1 MPKNFDLKGSLNLP
15 RTAFPMKANLPQ
27 NEPKQLAEWE
37 EKKLYHRIQQARAG
51 APSYVLHDG
60 PPYPTG
66 TIHLGTGLNKI
77 LKDMVVKS
85 KTMAGFRAP
94 YVPGWDCHG
103 LPIETQVEKELGGKK
118 GNVLPGEFRRM
129 CREFASRYVDQH
141 RRDFKRLGVLGQ
153 WEDPYLTMSPQ
164 YEATI
169 ADAFITFLEKGYIYR
184 GLKPVY
190 WCIFDSTA
198 LAEAEVEYEDH
209 TSPSIWV
216 KFAVEPGA
224 AAEKLGTNVSGVIW
238 TTTPWTL
245 PHNRALAFHPDYE
258 YVVAETEAG
267 SLLLAQDLVGPALDA
282 AKLVATNVRG
292 PWKGRD
298 LAELKFRHPFLD
310 LTVPAVL
317 ADYVTLD
324 QGTGIVHTAPGHGVE
339 DFQTGQKYGI
349 EAYAPLD
356 AQGRYLEGLPEY
368 KGKTVF
374 EANPI
379 VVQILRDRGA
389 LLAEQTLSHSYPHC
403 WRCHNPVIFRATE
416 QWFID
421 LDGGG
426 IGAGAIRPR
435 ALSEISKVKWTPEW
449 GAERIHSMIAERPDW
464 CVSRQR
470 FWGVPLV
477 VLNCAKCG
485 KQFDDYAALHA
496 LVAKW
501 FTKEGADAWFTHTVE
516 ELLPAGTKCSCGAS
530 EWRKET
536 DILDVWFDS
545 GSSHLAVLDRLDA
558 TGQKLPWPADMYLEG
573 PDQYRGWFHSSLLVG
588 VAVRDGAPYRHVLTH
603 GWTLDAKGQPMSK
616 SLGNVVLPT
625 EVCEKWGADLLRLW
639 VASQD
644 YTADV
649 RMSDNVMTQLS
660 EAYRKLRNTFRFALG
675 NLADFDPARDAVPDA
690 EMEEIDRW
698 MLSRTAELVSGC
710 RKWYEAFEFHRV
722 FHDLH
727 DFAVV
732 DLSAFYFDVLKDRLY
747 TFAPR
752 NRARRSAQTAVYRI
766 AKALLSLMTPITV
779 FTAEEVWKYF
789 PRAAGEPESAHLA
802 LFPNPEA
809 VGVSLGQDI
818 ESNWQSLLEFRS
830 EVLKALEEK
839 RKEKF
844 ISGSLEAKVRIYS
857 DYPQRTQ
864 FLNSYRDV
872 LPALFIVSQVE
883 IVDESKGLPPKD
895 APPGGWRIEIARADG
910 AKCERC
916 WNYSTHV
923 GENADYPTVCER
935 CVKALT
941 EIEES
946 GHAGGM
952 GAAT

>member
-1 MPKNFDLKGSLNLP
+1 MPKSEDLKSTLNLP
-15 RTAFPMKANLPQ
+15 RTAFPMKASLPL

-37 EKKLYHRIQQARAG
+37 EKKLYHRIQESRAG
-51 APSYVLHDG
+51 APTYVLHDG

-66 TIHLGTGLNKI
+66 TIHLGTALNKI

-103 LPIETQVEKELGGKK
+103 LPIETKVEKELGGKK
-118 GNVLPGEFRRM
+118 GSVPPGEFRRM
-129 CREFASRYVDQH
+129 CREFATHYVDQH

-153 WEDPYLTMSPQ
+153 WEDPYLTMSPK

-169 ADAFITFLEKGYIYR
+169 ADAFVTFLEKGYVYR

-190 WCIFDSTA
+190 WCIVDSTA

-224 AAEKLGTNVSGVIW
+224 AAEKLGAGVSGVIW

-245 PHNRALAFHPDYE
+245 PHNRALAFHPEFE
-258 YVVAETEAG
+258 YVAVETSAG
-267 SLLLAQDLVGPALDA
+267 ALLLAADLVRPALEA
-282 AKLVATNVRG
+282 MKLEAGTVRG
-292 PWKGRD
+292 PWKGKE
-298 LAELKFRHPFLD
+298 LAELKFKHPFLD
-310 LTVPAVL
+310 LVVPAVL
-317 ADYVTLD
+317 ADYVTLE
-324 QGTGIVHTAPGHGVE
+324 QGTGIVHTAPGHGIE

-349 EAYAPLD
+349 EAYAPID
-356 AQGRYLEGLPEY
+356 GHGHYLEGLPEY

-379 VVQILRDRGA
+379 VLGLLRDRGA
-389 LLAEQTLSHSYPHC
+389 LLGEQKLSHSYPHC
-403 WRCHNPVIFRATE
+403 WRCHNPVIYRATE

-421 LDGGG
+421 LDGAARDGS
-426 IGAGAIRPR
+426 GAIRSR
-435 ALSEISKVKWTPEW
+435 ALAEIAKVKWTPEW

-477 VLNCAKCG
+477 ILYCNKCG
-485 KQFDDYAALHA
+485 KQFDDYKALHA
-496 LVAKW
+496 LVQKW
-501 FTKEGADAWFTHTVE
+501 FTVEGADAWFTHTVE
-516 ELLPAGTKCSCGAS
+516 ELLPAGTRCGCGAS
-530 EWRKET
+530 DWRKET

-545 GSSHLAVLDRLDA
+545 GSSHLAVLGGLDA
-558 TGQKLPWPADMYLEG
+558 SGQELPWPADMYLEG

-588 VAVRDGAPYRHVLTH
+588 VAVRDAAPYRHVLTH

-625 EVCEKWGADLLRLW
+625 EVCDKWGADLLRLW

-675 NLADFDPARDAVPDA
+675 NLADFNPARDAVPDA
-690 EMEEIDRW
+690 EMEELDRW
-698 MLSRTAELVSGC
+698 MLSRAFHLDEQC
-710 RKWYEAFEFHRV
+710 RAWYESFEFHRV
-722 FHDLH
+722 FHALH

-732 DLSAFYFDVLKDRLY
+732 ELSAFYFDILKDRLY
-747 TFAPR
+747 TFAR
-752 NRARRSAQTAVYRI
+752 NNHSRRSAQTAMYRI
-766 AKALLSLMTPITV
+766 SKSLLSLMTPITV
-779 FTAEEVWKYF
+779 FTAEEIWKHF
-789 PRAAGEPESAHLA
+789 PRMAGDPESVHLA
-802 LFPNPEA
+802 LFENINFD
-809 VGVSLGQDI
+809 VTQD
-818 ESNWQSLLEFRS
+818 EKADWAQLMGLRER
-830 EVLKALEEK
+830 VLKDLEEA
-839 RKEKF
+839 RKAKV
-844 ISGSLEAKVRIYS
+844 ISSSLEAKVM
-857 DYPQRTQ
+857 
-864 FLNSYRDV
+864 LDV
-872 LPALFIVSQVE
+872 SEASEKLLKRYEQWLRPLFIVSQVE
-883 IVDESKGLPPKD
+883 ILAGSGPLDRV
-895 APPGGWRIEIARADG
+895 RVQRADG

-916 WNYSTHV
+916 WNYSAHV
-923 GENADYPTVCER
+923 GESTDYPTVCER
-935 CVKALT
+935 CVKALG
-941 EIEES
+941 EIEQS
-946 GHAGGM
+946 GQ
-952 GAAT
+952 GAAS